1 VAAARTV
8 RVKDVLR
15 AFMREYTL
23 YPATAVSRLNDYVC
37 DTHDF
42 DERGEERFV
51 CLSLAMLSAQT
62 GEGFVLAAGCEPPL
76 VLRADGRV
84 DVFETTGLPMGV

>member
-1 VAAARTV
+1 MAAARTV

-23 YPATAVSRLNDYVC
+23 YSATAVSRLNDYVC
-37 DTHDF
+37 DTRDF

-51 CLSLAMLSAQT
+51 CLSLAMLSTQT
-62 GEGFVLAAGCEPPL
+62 GEGFVRAAAG
-76 VLRADGRV
+76 AAGGRGV